1 LILPLECRSVSSQ
14 TAQKDA
20 AWSFFGNKRS
30 AKLPSLRLIVDPKA
44 LTSSTLVTPRTKKTH
59 FSFQPSATH
68 AESTQHVRPTGN
80 AFKALSG
87 LSRSFQFFSV
97 KKYEIKTIKINHLMK
112 KTSLRMM
119 ICEKNVIAYDV
130 CARLLLCHT
139 PESTRVL
146 GTQKA
151 PLEMNKNGS
160 A

>member
-1 LILPLECRSVSSQ
+1 M
-14 TAQKDA
+14 
-20 AWSFFGNKRS
+20 
-30 AKLPSLRLIVDPKA
+30 
-44 LTSSTLVTPRTKKTH
+44 LVTPRTKKTH

-87 LSRSFQFFSV
+87 LSRIFQFFSL
-97 KKYEIKTIKINHLMK
+97 KKHEIKTIQINHLMK
-112 KTSLRMM
+112 KPSLGMM
-119 ICEKNVIAYDV
+119 ICEKNVIVYDL

-146 GTQKA
+146 GTQKE